1 LPEALVAIRQKKWGG
16 IVKDLCRRSLLA
28 ACVVSSCSTLSCSS
42 NPAAAE
48 ALIQEVADPD
58 PFRYD
63 ADIAAFTT
71 WDRKNSTPDDAV
83 LFVGSSSIRFWPTAV
98 YFSNRKVVNR
108 GFGGAHISDVNHFVQ
123 ETVFSHDPSVVVFY
137 AGDNDVW
144 AGKREAQIL
153 DDFVE
158 FVSSVQAEST
168 NTPIVFVSLKPSP
181 SRWSVWA
188 EMQAANQTIRS
199 LVDGDPFLH
208 YADVATPM
216 IGNDGVP
223 IPGLFLDDG
232 LHLNAEGY
240 GVWTDVV
247 KTVLLAAIGDSGGG

>member
-1 LPEALVAIRQKKWGG
+1 MPEALVAIRKKQMGG

-48 ALIQEVADPD
+48 ALIREVADPD

-71 WDRKNSTPDDAV
+71 WDRKNSTPDGAV

-158 FVSSVQAEST
+158 FVSAVQAEST

-247 KTVLLAAIGDSGGG
+247 KTVLLAAIGDSDGG

>member
-1 LPEALVAIRQKKWGG
+1 M
-16 IVKDLCRRSLLA
+16 
-28 ACVVSSCSTLSCSS
+28 
-42 NPAAAE
+42 
-48 ALIQEVADPD
+48 
-58 PFRYD
+58 
-63 ADIAAFTT
+63 
-71 WDRKNSTPDDAV
+71 
-83 LFVGSSSIRFWPTAV
+83 

-144 AGKREAQIL
+144 AGKREAQTL

-158 FVSSVQAEST
+158 FVSAVQAEST

>member
-1 LPEALVAIRQKKWGG
+1 MGG

-48 ALIQEVADPD
+48 ALIREVADPD

-158 FVSSVQAEST
+158 FVSAVQAEST

-247 KTVLLAAIGDSGGG
+247 KTVLLAAIGDSDGG

>member
-1 LPEALVAIRQKKWGG
+1 MGG

-158 FVSSVQAEST
+158 FVSAVQAEST

>member
-1 LPEALVAIRQKKWGG
+1 M
-16 IVKDLCRRSLLA
+16 KDLCRRSLLA

-48 ALIQEVADPD
+48 ALIREVADPD

-158 FVSSVQAEST
+158 FVSAVQAEST
-168 NTPIVFVSLKPSP
+168 NTPIVFVSLKPGP

>member
-1 LPEALVAIRQKKWGG
+1 M
-16 IVKDLCRRSLLA
+16 KDLCRRSLLA

-158 FVSSVQAEST
+158 FVSAVQAEST

>member
-1 LPEALVAIRQKKWGG
+1 MPEALVAIRQKKWGG

-71 WDRKNSTPDDAV
+71 WDRKNSTPDNAV

-158 FVSSVQAEST
+158 FVSAVQAEST

>member
-1 LPEALVAIRQKKWGG
+1 M
-16 IVKDLCRRSLLA
+16 KDLCRRSLLA
-28 ACVVSSCSTLSCSS
+28 ACVVSSCSTLCCSS

-158 FVSSVQAEST
+158 FVSAVQAEST

>member
-1 LPEALVAIRQKKWGG
+1 MGG

-48 ALIQEVADPD
+48 ALIREVADPD

-71 WDRKNSTPDDAV
+71 WDRKNSTPDGAV

-158 FVSSVQAEST
+158 FVSAVQAEST

-247 KTVLLAAIGDSGGG
+247 KTVLLAAIGDSDGG

>member
-1 LPEALVAIRQKKWGG
+1 M
-16 IVKDLCRRSLLA
+16 KDLCRRSLLA
-28 ACVVSSCSTLSCSS
+28 ACVVGSCSTLSCSG

-48 ALIQEVADPD
+48 ALVQTVADPA
-58 PFRYD
+58 PFRYET
-63 ADIAAFTT
+63 DIAAFTT

-83 LFVGSSSIRFWPTAV
+83 LFVGSSSIRFWPTAL
-98 YFSNRKVVNR
+98 YFPNRKVVNR
-108 GFGGAHISDVNHFVQ
+108 GFGGAQISDVNHFVQ
-123 ETVFSHDPSVVVFY
+123 ETVLSHDPGVVVFY

-144 AGKREAQIL
+144 VGKREAQIL

-158 FVSSVQAEST
+158 FVSAVQAEST
-168 NTPIVFVSLKPSP
+168 STPIVFVSIKPSP

-188 EMQAANQTIRS
+188 EMQTTNQTIRS

-216 IGNDGVP
+216 IGNDGLP
-223 IPGLFLDDG
+223 IRELFTEDG

-240 GVWTDVV
+240 GVWTDIVE
-247 KTVLLAAIGDSGGG
+247 TVLAAIGDSSGD

>member
-1 LPEALVAIRQKKWGG
+1 MGG
-16 IVKDLCRRSLLA
+16 VVKDLCRRSLLA

-158 FVSSVQAEST
+158 FVSAVQAEST